1 MKEDKLYLLHIQ
13 ECLNRIQSYVGT
25 DKQTFLTSNLIQD
38 AVLRNLQIMAESTQ
52 RLSPELKIQ
61 HPELPWRD
69 LSGFRNVLAHNYLG
83 ISLERIWE
91 VIELELP
98 LLKPQFE
105 KILTELEFTAD

>member
-13 ECLNRIQSYVGT
+13 ECLARIQSYVST
-25 DKQTFLTSNLIQD
+25 DKQTFMTSNLIQD

-52 RLSPELKIQ
+52 RLSPEIKTQ

-91 VIELELP
+91 VIDVELP
-98 LLKPQFE
+98 ELTLKFK
-105 KILTELEFTAD
+105 KILEELQ